1 MSPPPLWMSIEP
13 LFGYTQM
20 LLSQPGRGTLLQ
32 ARLAKAPVQ
41 PGGVSMLLEA
51 LSAWE
56 GKPLYAVLDADAED
70 VQAHPERWARLLG
83 EAGQSPRIT
92 IEWSSPPQGRLSQGR
107 FFKGDFS
114 SSKRLI
120 KYAATGQR

>member
-13 LFGYTQM
+13 EFGYTQL
-20 LLSQPGRGTLLQ
+20 LLSHPGVGTLLQ
-32 ARLAKAPVQ
+32 ARLSPQPAQ

-70 VQAHPERWARLLG
+70 VQAHPERWSRFMG

-92 IEWSSPPQGRLSQGR
+92 IEWNCPPGARLSR
-107 FFKGDFS
+107 SKFFKGDFTS
-114 SSKRLI
+114 AKRLI
-120 KYAATGQR
+120 KYAATGQQ